1 MCCIFKRSPYP
12 CNCVLNMSPCL
23 DRNISSNIIIP
34 NKFPISWH
42 KNLSKTI
49 WWQWKKV
56 YSETGIFKEDVVEQT
71 WQFQTTEFYRW
82 KLAIPEHPLRVFS
95 SVQFSQMSAYLFCTV
110 CSTQCPSTHISYLL
124 QSHRPFI
131 SPAIHSSKD
140 EKKRKKNLLYFW
152 Y

>member
-12 CNCVLNMSPCL
+12 CNCCSTCLLVWTVIYRVGLLSFTINSKYLGIKTSPKPFDGNEKSVFR
-23 DRNISSNIIIP
+23 DRIF
-34 NKFPISWH
+34 K
-42 KNLSKTI
+42 KRCYKTDNLIKTEVY
-49 WWQWKKV
+49 QWKV
-56 YSETGIFKEDVVEQT
+56 A
-71 WQFQTTEFYRW
+71 
-82 KLAIPEHPLRVFS
+82 LPEHPLRVFS

-140 EKKRKKNLLYFW
+140 ENKKKYLLYF
-152 Y
+152 